1 MSESENPV
9 IAKWNELKSTMEGLE
24 LDVVKNAKGV
34 AAAGVR
40 ARKGLRSLKAT
51 ASQLVKLTV
60 DLDKSKRA
68 SKPEKPA
75 KAPKAEKHAHKA

>member
-24 LDVVKNAKGV
+24 LDVIKNAKGT

-40 ARKGLRSLKAT
+40 ARKGLRTLKAT
-51 ASQLVKLTV
+51 ASALVKLTV
-60 DLDKSKRA
+60 ETDKQKRA
-68 SKPEKPA
+68 DKPEKPA
-75 KAPKAEKHAHKA
+75 KAPKAEKHAAKA